1 MEGKMADQ
9 FKNQVVLITGGAF
22 GIGRATALAFAREGA
37 KVIVTD
43 LCEEG
48 ASETCQLII
57 QEGGQACALRCDVT
71 DTVDVQATFSAI
83 LTEFNRLDCAFNN
96 AGTEGEFNPL
106 VEASDENFDH
116 VIAVNLKGVWLCMK
130 VEIRNM
136 RKQRS
141 GAIVNTASVAGLV
154 AERGYPA
161 YAAAKGGVIQLTRTA
176 AIENASTGVRINAIC
191 PGMVRTPMLE
201 RSMHNMRASRMTYG
215 DWQSPA
221 ASWFT
226 DTFLG
231 TDPMKKLMLKFLQ
244 PVGRPGEPEEIAAAV
259 LYLCSEPAKF
269 VTGQT
274 LVLDGGMTAQ

>member
-1 MEGKMADQ
+1 MADQ
-9 FKNQVVLITGGAF
+9 FKDKVVLITGGAY

-37 KVIVTD
+37 RVIVTD

-48 ASETCQLII
+48 AHETRQSIL
-57 QEGGQACALRCDVT
+57 QEGGQAWALRCDVS
-71 DTVDVQATFSAI
+71 DAADVQATFSAI
-83 LTEFNRLDCAFNN
+83 LTEFKRLDCAFNN

-106 VEASDENFDH
+106 HEASDENFDR
-116 VIAVNLKGVWLCMK
+116 VIAVDLKGVWLCMK
-130 VEIRNM
+130 EEIRIM
-136 RKQRS
+136 RQQRG

-191 PGMVRTPMLE
+191 PGMVRTPMLD
-201 RSMHNMRASRMTYG
+201 RSMHNMRVSAMTYG
-215 DWQSPA
+215 GWQSPA
-221 ASWFT
+221 ARWLT
-226 DTFLG
+226 DTLLG
-231 TDPMKKLMLKFLQ
+231 TDSFKKLMVKFLQ

>member
-1 MEGKMADQ
+1 MADQ
-9 FKNQVVLITGGAF
+9 FKDQVVLITGGAY
-22 GIGRATALAFAREGA
+22 GIGRATALGFAREGA
-37 KVIVTD
+37 QVIVTD

-48 ASETCQLII
+48 ARETRQLIL
-57 QEGGQACALRCDVT
+57 QEGGQAWALRCDVSNA
-71 DTVDVQATFSAI
+71 VDVQATFSAI
-83 LTEFNRLDCAFNN
+83 LTEFKRLDCAFNN

-106 VEASDENFDH
+106 HEASDENFDR
-116 VIAVNLKGVWLCMK
+116 VIAVDLKGVWLCMK
-130 VEIRNM
+130 EEIRIM
-136 RKQRS
+136 HQQRG

-191 PGMVRTPMLE
+191 PGMVRTPMLD
-201 RSMHNMRASRMTYG
+201 RSMRNMRVSAMAYG
-215 DWQSPA
+215 GWQSPA
-221 ASWFT
+221 ARWLT
-226 DTFLG
+226 DTLLG
-231 TDPMKKLMLKFLQ
+231 TDSFKKLMVKFLQ

>member
-1 MEGKMADQ
+1 MVDQ
-9 FKNQVVLITGGAF
+9 FEDNVVLITGGAN
-22 GIGRATALAFAREGA
+22 GIGRATALAFASQGA
-37 KVIVTD
+37 QVIVTD
-43 LCEEG
+43 LDEDG
-48 ASETCQLII
+48 AHQTRQLIL
-57 QEGGQACALRCDVT
+57 QAGGQAWALRCDVSSAA
-71 DTVDVQATFSAI
+71 DVQATFAAI
-83 LTEFNRLDCAFNN
+83 LGQFRRLDCAFNN

-106 VEASDENFDH
+106 HEASDENFER

-130 VEIRNM
+130 AEIPIM
-136 RKQRS
+136 RRQKG

-176 AIENASTGVRINAIC
+176 AIENAATGVRINAIC
-191 PGMVRTPMLE
+191 PGLVHTPMME
-201 RSMHNMRASRMTYG
+201 RSMRNMRVSSMTYG
-215 DWQSPA
+215 SWQSPPA
-221 ASWFT
+221 RWLT

-231 TDPMKKLMLKFLQ
+231 APPIKRMMLKFLQ

>member
-1 MEGKMADQ
+1 MADQ
-9 FKNQVVLITGGAF
+9 FKDQVVLITGGAY
-22 GIGRATALAFAREGA
+22 GIGRATALGFAREGA
-37 KVIVTD
+37 QVIVTD

-48 ASETCQLII
+48 ARETRQLIL
-57 QEGGQACALRCDVT
+57 QEGGQAWALRCDVSNA
-71 DTVDVQATFSAI
+71 VDVQATFSAI
-83 LTEFNRLDCAFNN
+83 LTEFKRLDCAFNN

-106 VEASDENFDH
+106 VEASDENFDR
-116 VIAVNLKGVWLCMK
+116 VIAVDLKGIWLCMK
-130 VEIRNM
+130 EEIRIM
-136 RKQRS
+136 LRQRG
-141 GAIVNTASVAGLV
+141 GAIVNTASVAGMV

-191 PGMVRTPMLE
+191 PGMVRTPMMD
-201 RSMHNMRASRMTYG
+201 RSMRNMRVSAMTYG
-215 DWQSPA
+215 GWQSPTA
-221 ASWFT
+221 RWLT
-226 DTFLG
+226 DTLLG
-231 TDPMKKLMLKFLQ
+231 TVSFKKLMLKFLQ